1 MRKTFTFKH
10 PIKVNGREVKSVEY
24 DEEELTI
31 DLYNEACDRGSING
45 AVIKESNDKLHVQL
59 FWACVIAVNPEIDFT
74 TLSQI
79 RGISDLTKMGNIGRT
94 FIVSSEDL
102 DQSESGDLSE
112 NTQGDTIQ
120 ALPSFEDN
128 ASADF

>member
-10 PIKVNGREVKSVEY
+10 PIKVNGREVKFVEY
-24 DEEELTI
+24 DENELTI

-74 TLSQI
+74 TLSQVK
-79 RGISDLTKMGNIGRT
+79 GIGDLTRMANIGRN
-94 FIVSSEDL
+94 FIMSSEDS
-102 DQSESGDLSE
+102 DQNDSEDLYE
-112 NTQGDTIQ
+112 NMQGDTIP
-120 ALPSFEDN
+120 ALPSSENNDL
-128 ASADF
+128 ADS